1 MLSDPLYVIR
11 STVCY
16 QIVCVLSD
24 RICVIRSY
32 VCYQIVC
39 MLAIFDY
46 YSEQMNLA
54 VLMLM
59 EDGTLP
65 RLKIRWWKGTG
76 ICGTDGKVN

>member
-1 MLSDPLYVIR
+1 M
-11 STVCY
+11 
-16 QIVCVLSD
+16 LSD

>member
-1 MLSDPLYVIR
+1 
-11 STVCY
+11 
-16 QIVCVLSD
+16 
-24 RICVIRSY
+24 
-32 VCYQIVC
+32 